1 MAANDIV
8 IRQATADDDGALSD
22 LEFRCWT
29 PIADVMPRPEKPRS
43 PYFEDGRL
51 SPDQVL
57 VAERDGTVVGL
68 LILRPPT
75 PVPSNQH
82 VLQIQG
88 LSVHP
93 DARGAGIGLALVEAA
108 APLAR
113 SRGAR
118 KLTLRVL
125 ATNTPARRLYDRAGY
140 HTEGTLGE
148 EFLIEDRYVDDI
160 LMARPL

>member
-1 MAANDIV
+1 VAAKGTL
-8 IRQATADDDGALSD
+8 IRQATADDGDALSD
-22 LEFRCWT
+22 LDFRCWA
-29 PIADVMPRPEKPRS
+29 PIADVMPRPEKPRR
-43 PYFEDGRL
+43 PYFVDGQL
-51 SPDQVL
+51 EPEHVL

-75 PVPSNQH
+75 PVPSNRH

-88 LSVHP
+88 LSVDP
-93 DARGAGIGLALVEAA
+93 DARGAGIGLALVETAA
-108 APLAR
+108 DVAR

-140 HTEGTLGE
+140 RTEGTLRE
-148 EFLIEDRYVDDI
+148 EFLIDNNYVDDI